1 MCLIKI
7 EKNIPY
13 TKDPRVRDKYY
24 NPLYLLA
31 KKMEIGDSVKINL
44 PDYTNENANRSDIW
58 NKHLNLKR
66 YLLELYGKGS
76 VVIRNCSNI
85 GEKGGGWR
93 VWRIK

>member
-13 TKDPRVRDKYY
+13 TKDPRVRNKYH

-31 KKMEIGDSVKINL
+31 KKMEVGDSVKINF
-44 PDYTNENANRSDIW
+44 PEHTNENEHRLDIW
-58 NKHLNLKR
+58 NKHKNLKR

-76 VVIRNCSNI
+76 VVIRDCSNI
-85 GEKGGGWR
+85 GEKGGYR